1 MNTNLT
7 FYKEFK
13 DFFIRNFVLN
23 GVKIRSI
30 HYFKIIFSVQ
40 FKYRNNTTLKFMITR
55 RKNYLLFFIL
65 FLFANSLTT
74 FATASKKITDP
85 EKDKVLIYV
94 LKNILTRGHFVEKE
108 LNDAFSEKVYQEF
121 INGLDPNKRYFTQ
134 EDLKEFSQYKYE
146 IDNQLKDNDLTF
158 YNLVYGRFL
167 SKVKNAKSY
176 YEALLKAPF
185 NYKKEE
191 TVNMDFEKVPFAVNN
206 NELIDYWRKQMKL
219 NVLSRVQEQEDLQKD
234 KLKKDP
240 TFKTKKFA
248 TLETEAR
255 EEILK
260 NMNDLYLRIEELE
273 HEDWF
278 STYLNSVVGAF
289 DPHTTYMAPRIKE
302 RFDQDMSGKLEG
314 IGARLFINGIYTE
327 VSELVSGG
335 PAWKQG
341 ELEAGDTILE
351 VAQGTEEPLDIVGMR
366 LDDAIKFIK
375 GKKGTEVRLTV
386 KKKMDGTTKIIS
398 IIRDVVELEE
408 TFVKSTIVEK
418 NGKKYGLIDLPRF
431 YISFDDANYRDS
443 AKDMELEIERL
454 KKEGIEGLLIDLRN
468 NGGGSLKTAIEI
480 SGLFIDQ
487 GPVVQVKYRGEKP
500 IIKRDTNQKTQWKG
514 AVVVLVNELSASAS
528 EIFAAAMQ
536 DYKRA
541 IIIGGN
547 QTYGKGTV
555 QSVIPI
561 NNFYPN
567 YETDLGAIKMTIQ
580 KFYRIN
586 GGSTQIE
593 GVYSDIAMPS
603 RYSYME
609 FGERDMKGALVWD
622 KVPQAKYTT
631 TDSYKNFETVVYKS
645 KERIA
650 ANERFQLI
658 NEYAKW
664 LKKSQDDASFSL
676 NYAHFIKDSEV
687 KEKEVAK
694 FKEIFKFDSK
704 LSFTSP
710 KYELPLLE
718 KDSILSD
725 KRAYWHKNLSK
736 DLYVAEALNVLSEL
750 KMKSKNAVVKN

>member
-1 MNTNLT
+1 
-7 FYKEFK
+7 
-13 DFFIRNFVLN
+13 
-23 GVKIRSI
+23 
-30 HYFKIIFSVQ
+30 
-40 FKYRNNTTLKFMITR
+40 
-55 RKNYLLFFIL
+55 
-65 FLFANSLTT
+65 
-74 FATASKKITDP
+74 
-85 EKDKVLIYV
+85 
-94 LKNILTRGHFVEKE
+94 
-108 LNDAFSEKVYQEF
+108 
-121 INGLDPNKRYFTQ
+121 
-134 EDLKEFSQYKYE
+134 
-146 IDNQLKDNDLTF
+146 
-158 YNLVYGRFL
+158 
-167 SKVKNAKSY
+167 
-176 YEALLKAPF
+176 
-185 NYKKEE
+185 
-191 TVNMDFEKVPFAVNN
+191 
-206 NELIDYWRKQMKL
+206 
-219 NVLSRVQEQEDLQKD
+219 
-234 KLKKDP
+234 
-240 TFKTKKFA
+240 
-248 TLETEAR
+248 
-255 EEILK
+255 
-260 NMNDLYLRIEELE
+260 MNDLYLRIEELE

-631 TDSYKNFETVVYKS
+631 TDSYENFETVVYKS

>member
-418 NGKKYGLIDLPRF
+418 YGKKYGLIDLPRF

-631 TDSYKNFETVVYKS
+631 TDSYENFETVVYKS

-694 FKEIFKFDSK
+694 FKEIFKFDYK